1 MHVVIDDFV
10 TRMNGSFM
18 LIVLGAATS
27 RAAMMAVLL
36 RANPDT
42 DFIGA

>member
-27 RAAMMAVLL
+27 RAAMMAC
-36 RANPDT
+36 PPQ
-42 DFIGA
+42 GEP